1 MLFVGFLCSCLV
13 KNAPSSLHE
22 LSTDALLYEGVF
34 HRDTF
39 ILHFKTHFKVFLRLL
54 DHVNFVVSD
63 NAARIL
69 SDVSEDLSEDNLHE
83 ILEAVKATIQDCLK
97 GKRGR
102 LEYILGSI
110 SCLGYLCARKSDSFL
125 KSEDLETL
133 LLECISAKESLTE
146 EIRSLALLSLSI
158 ACFGSTKLQDDV
170 INNILT
176 DHVQILVKSKSK
188 AVRLNTM
195 KSLQAISLNFR
206 RQETLV
212 QLANIALSLNQ
223 EKDEAVLN
231 EIGNMLVQVWG
242 TGKKRRNSW
251 LMKYN
256 SEDEQPIS
264 SEPYIS
270 EVRCPIIDK
279 ILRDCIQ
286 SSRSECR
293 AAGATW
299 MVLLLQYVPHT
310 PELSSRIAEIQSS
323 FCMLLGD
330 DNEKT
335 QELAGKGVTLCYET
349 ASPENKKQLVESLL
363 QTLSGESAA
372 RKKRPGDVT
381 ESTQIFEP
389 GSIGSLPGNNQ
400 GKLSTYKEICSLA
413 TDLGQPDLVY
423 QFMALAGHQAAADA
437 SRGAAYGI
445 ASVAK
450 IAGEAIKPHVISLVP
465 RLYRSMY
472 DPNPKVKDAMKHI
485 WINLIDNE
493 RECVSSNISE
503 ILRLLVKDMTGP
515 LWRVRESAAFAAA
528 DAIQGRTWSEVKD
541 HFQGLWVSCLR
552 VIDDVKE
559 SVRMAGLALARS
571 LSAFSLRL
579 ADLQTSNASDAEQ
592 AVSIVIPV
600 LINNGIA
607 SNVSEVRAISILTI
621 SKVVKASGPKVLAQN
636 FKLLVPAL
644 LEALRFV

>member
-1 MLFVGFLCSCLV
+1 M
-13 KNAPSSLHE
+13 HE
-22 LSTDALLYEGVF
+22 LSTDALLYEGVC
-34 HRDTF
+34 HRNTF
-39 ILHFKTHFKVFLRLL
+39 ILHFKNHFKVFLRLL
-54 DHVNFVVSD
+54 DHVSFVVSD

-69 SDVSEDLSEDNLHE
+69 SELSEDLSKDNLQQV
-83 ILEAVKATIQDCLK
+83 LKSVKATVQDFLM
-97 GKRGR
+97 GKHIR
-102 LEYILGSI
+102 LEHVLGSI
-110 SCLGYLCARKSDSFL
+110 SCLGYLCARKNESFL
-125 KSEDLETL
+125 QSEDLETL
-133 LLECISAKESLTE
+133 LLECISVKESVAE
-146 EIRSLALLSLSI
+146 EVRSLALLSLSI
-158 ACFGSTKLQDDV
+158 ACFGSTTLQEHV
-170 INNILT
+170 ISGILT
-176 DHVQILVKSKSK
+176 ESAQALIKSKSK
-188 AVRLNTM
+188 DVRLNTA
-195 KSLQAISLNFR
+195 KSLQVTSLNFR
-206 RQETLV
+206 QQETLV
-212 QLANIALSLNQ
+212 QISNIALSLNQ

-231 EIGNMLVQVWG
+231 EIGNTLVQVWG
-242 TGKKRRNSW
+242 TGKKHRNSW
-251 LMKYN
+251 LMKY
-256 SEDEQPIS
+256 STEDEQSIP
-264 SEPYIS
+264 SEHYIS
-270 EVRCPIIDK
+270 KIRDSIIDK
-279 ILRDCIQ
+279 ILQDSIQ
-286 SSRSECR
+286 SSRAECR

-299 MVLLLQYVPHT
+299 LVLLLQFVAHT
-310 PELSSRIAEIQSS
+310 TELSSRIAEIQSS

-335 QELAGKGVTLCYET
+335 QELANRGVTLCYE
-349 ASPENKKQLVESLL
+349 AANPENKKQLVDSLL
-363 QTLSGESAA
+363 QTLSGDHAA
-372 RKKRPGDVT
+372 RKKRPGDIT

-389 GSIGSLPGNNQ
+389 GSIGSLPGNSQ

-445 ASVAK
+445 TSVAK

-493 RECVSSNISE
+493 RECISSNISE

-541 HFQGLWVSCLR
+541 HFQGLWISCLR

-579 ADLQTSNASDAEQ
+579 TDQQTASASDAAK
-592 AVSIVIPV
+592 AVSILIPV
-600 LINNGIA
+600 LINNGIS
-607 SNVSEVRAISILTI
+607 SNVSEVRSISILTI
-621 SKVVKASGPKVLAQN
+621 SKVVKASGPTILGQN
-636 FKLLVPAL
+636 FKLLVPPL
-644 LEALRFV
+644 LEALRYV